1 MNVVWLVKETTVRTC
16 PSSPG
21 SICLLEPFMR
31 HINSTVVGAQ
41 HMALS
46 LMLRNFAVCASF
58 VYVLYLE
65 RLGPSKVT
73 LVFSAKKAYSVRYGT
88 FLRRWNSK
96 WTLILK
102 FRDKSFFSQ
111 CDVCQELKQQFLS
124 SRYSVCFSSLDEI
137 IFVWGKMLCGSL
149 FFCSAAWKVSR
160 PNP

>member
-1 MNVVWLVKETTVRTC
+1 MGRGYIVAIFRPLDKAFGRVLWCPVWRFQPFPMNVVWLVKETTVRTC

-73 LVFSAKKAYSVRYGT
+73 LVFSAKK
-88 FLRRWNSK
+88 
-96 WTLILK
+96 LI
-102 FRDKSFFSQ
+102 
-111 CDVCQELKQQFLS
+111 
-124 SRYSVCFSSLDEI
+124 
-137 IFVWGKMLCGSL
+137 VWGMVLFCDDGILSGRWSSSSETSL
-149 FFCSAAWKVSR
+149 SFHNVMYARS
-160 PNP
+160 